1 MIRSLDGNTPNI
13 QDSAYVNEM
22 AYVIGKVEIGEGSS
36 VWPSAVVRGDGGL
49 ISIGK
54 NTHVQDGSILHC
66 YGGLQIGDN
75 VNIGH
80 SVVVHCSKIGNR
92 CLIGNNATLLE
103 EVELGD
109 YCLIGANA
117 MILKGTKIPSN
128 SFVFGVPG
136 EIHPLTDKQHEML
149 NMVTRAFER
158 LIAMYKKN
166 GV

>member
-1 MIRSLDGNTPNI
+1 MSINSFPVGHKFNT
-13 QDSAYVNEM
+13 Y
-22 AYVIGKVEIGEGSS
+22 K
-36 VWPSAVVRGDGGL
+36 L
-49 ISIGK
+49 SIDE
-54 NTHVQDGSILHC
+54 NTSNLFTKAILNRTNDFHSPF
-66 YGGLQIGDN
+66 
-75 VNIGH
+75 
-80 SVVVHCSKIGNR
+80 SVVSVALGM
-92 CLIGNNATLLE
+92 LLE